1 MASTDKTKAEKKRI
15 RVSSSTSAEG
25 HEADEEH
32 VAIASLLERI
42 KVIEQQA
49 VKREG
54 RIAQLEAQLTEAKL
68 EIKQLKSSASDLQ
81 RSLKFTQKEQAEA
94 NERLAECE
102 QEQAQQGDEL
112 IRQELYSRRW
122 NMLFYKIPE
131 RSDEDCTT
139 VVQNV
144 LVNDLK
150 IDREE
155 VKQFK
160 FCGVHR
166 LGKQSRGRSRPIIAR
181 FTSRSDRDKVWKFHY
196 NLKGS
201 NVSIGKDLPKR
212 VQEIRKKILVPAM
225 KKVRNI
231 NPRNRASVI
240 RDKLFVNGKYY
251 LHHNIP
257 KRWLSTEPLADS
269 FNNKLAEDV
278 AETSE

>member
-1 MASTDKTKAEKKRI
+1 M
-15 RVSSSTSAEG
+15 
-25 HEADEEH
+25 
-32 VAIASLLERI
+32 
-42 KVIEQQA
+42 
-49 VKREG
+49 
-54 RIAQLEAQLTEAKL
+54 

-102 QEQAQQGDEL
+102 QEQAQQDDEL

-181 FTSRSDRDKVWKFHY
+181 FTSRSDRDKVWKFRY

-257 KRWLSTEPLADS
+257 KRWLSTEPLADG

-278 AETSE
+278 AIQCSCSQ